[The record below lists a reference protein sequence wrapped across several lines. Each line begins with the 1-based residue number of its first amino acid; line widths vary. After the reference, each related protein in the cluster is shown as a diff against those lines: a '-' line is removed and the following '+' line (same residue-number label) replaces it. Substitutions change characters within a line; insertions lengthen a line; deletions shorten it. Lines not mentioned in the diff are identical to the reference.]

1 MKVSVWDVLV
11 IAVYFVGVIL
21 FGLWLSR
28 RQAKGGREFFLA
40 GQQMKWPFIGTS
52 LFATNI
58 SSQQFVGQAG
68 LAFTVGI
75 VAGGFQMIGAM
86 CFMFLAVFFINTYMG
101 LKLTTSPEFFEY
113 RYNSGC
119 RTIVSFINV
128 MMIVLANLAAALYAG
143 ANVLTHLLGWDAGPN
158 ANALFWLAVFLMG
171 IAAGTYTLL
180 GGLKAVMFMNF
191 VEALVLVSAGA
202 LLLIFGMIE
211 VGGIRELIAFTGA
224 DGRSM
229 WTLAHPWDHSFG
241 WLPMLTGTIVL
252 GVHGHCTDQ
261 DYVQRAL
268 SAGNIYHAKMGAL
281 FGGFLK
287 VLALF
292 IIAAPGVIAGKLVS
306 MGQLVVPEGDSAY
319 VAMLTHVMPVGLLG
333 VCLAGLLA
341 AIMSSVDSG
350 LCGCGSLLTYD
361 FFGKLFKNADDKK
374 MLVMGRI
381 IMFVLILG
389 CMFIA
394 PFIRHWEGLFHYL
407 LNVWALLA
415 PPVFV
420 CVVFGL
426 FYSRANAKGA
436 FTTLVVGCLLGFGAF
451 AVLNFP
457 ILENVRSSLP
467 QYLQNKLNVGFVNTV
482 ICTVVMFLVS
492 HFSEHTEEDK
502 RKAEYVRRSREVMPM
517 SKEETVKYRIF
528 AVAFIV
534 VWIIVL
540 LLFSPVGIGK

>member
-28 RQAKGGREFFLA
+28 RQAKGGRDFFLA
-40 GQQMKWPFIGTS
+40 GQQMKWPFIGAS

-75 VAGGFQMIGAM
+75 IAGGFQMIGAM

-101 LKLTTSPEFFEY
+101 LKLTTSPEFFEH
-113 RYNSGC
+113 RYNSSC
-119 RTIVSFINV
+119 RTIVSFVNV

-143 ANVLTHLLGWDAGPN
+143 ANVLTHLLGWDVGPN

-191 VEALVLVSAGA
+191 VEMLVLVLAGG

-211 VGGIRELIAFTGA
+211 VGGIRELITFAGS

-268 SAGNIYHAKMGAL
+268 SAGNVYHAKMGAL
-281 FGGFLK
+281 FGGYLK

-361 FFGKLFKNADDKK
+361 FFGKLYKNADDKK
-374 MLVMGRI
+374 MLVMGRV
-381 IMFVLILG
+381 IMFVLILS
-389 CMFIA
+389 CMIIA

-436 FTTLVVGCLLGFGAF
+436 FTTLIAGCLLGFNAF

-457 ILENVRSSLP
+457 LLESFKYSLP
-467 QYLQNKLNVGFVNTV
+467 HYLQNKLNVGFVNTI

-492 HFSEHTEEDK
+492 HFSEHTDEDK
-502 RKAEYVRRSREVMPM
+502 RKAKYVRQSREVMPM
-517 SKEETVKYRIF
+517 SKNEAIKYRLFVFSFVI
-528 AVAFIV
+528 

-540 LLFSPVGIGK
+540 LLFSPIGIGK